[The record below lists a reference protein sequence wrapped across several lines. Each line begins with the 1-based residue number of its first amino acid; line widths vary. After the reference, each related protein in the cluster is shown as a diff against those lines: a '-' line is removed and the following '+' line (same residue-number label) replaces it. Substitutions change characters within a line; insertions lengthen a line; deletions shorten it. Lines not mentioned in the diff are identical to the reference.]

1 MLKRPSSVTSRPYS
15 ALACVV
21 TASLCSGHDVRPVP
35 PWAGRRDLIGEPPD
49 PPIRSP
55 SSRPWPPRHQPDDW
69 HRVACD
75 TPGRPGRRH
84 AACRPADTSRRGY
97 TSATVPIAVIA
108 FDFDPLVRLGSDLS
122 VRWQTLALAVVVLFC
137 LAAAGILARRRGLR
151 ADDLLY
157 VVIGAAPGAII
168 GGRIGYALLV
178 PEAFSAGPLSLL
190 DPSVGGLELGTA
202 VAGGIGTAAIV
213 ATLLGS
219 PVGAWAHIASIPL
232 LTAIG
237 AGKLTMVLGGSGQGR
252 PFDGDWATA
261 YVGAG
266 AVGRGRGRRPI
277 PSVAGL
283 RGGRDGARGAPH
295 PRRDLAR
302 RLSDGGWQPAAR
314 RARGLGCREGRRVA
328 HLARPRGRRWTA
340 GRRADRPGHQHRVD
354 HRRRGRRRV
363 VAAPAAGP
371 CRSGGGPLARSGD
384 RVRRSDRPRRHGG
397 RGIVARTRM
406 PTRTTR

>member
-1 MLKRPSSVTSRPYS
+1 M
-15 ALACVV
+15 
-21 TASLCSGHDVRPVP
+21 
-35 PWAGRRDLIGEPPD
+35 
-49 PPIRSP
+49 
-55 SSRPWPPRHQPDDW
+55 
-69 HRVACD
+69 
-75 TPGRPGRRH
+75 
-84 AACRPADTSRRGY
+84 
-97 TSATVPIAVIA
+97 PIAVIA

-219 PVGAWAHIASIPL
+219 PVGTWAHIASIPL

-266 AVGRGRGRRPI
+266 PWVSAAAGVPSHPSQVYEAVGTVLVALLILAASSLGVFRSADGSRLLVALAGWGVARAVASLTWRDPAVI
-277 PSVAGL
+277 GGLPAGGLIALVISMASVIGVVAVS
-283 RGGRDGARGAPH
+283 AWW
-295 PRRDLAR
+295 PRRLQAR
-302 RLSDGGWQPAAR
+302 AA
-314 RARGLGCREGRRVA
+314 AAEP
-328 HLARPRGRRWTA
+328 HWPEPEIRP
-340 GRRADRPGHQHRVD
+340 PF
-354 HRRRGRRRV
+354 
-363 VAAPAAGP
+363 
-371 CRSGGGPLARSGD
+371 
-384 RVRRSDRPRRHGG
+384 
-397 RGIVARTRM
+397 
-406 PTRTTR
+406 